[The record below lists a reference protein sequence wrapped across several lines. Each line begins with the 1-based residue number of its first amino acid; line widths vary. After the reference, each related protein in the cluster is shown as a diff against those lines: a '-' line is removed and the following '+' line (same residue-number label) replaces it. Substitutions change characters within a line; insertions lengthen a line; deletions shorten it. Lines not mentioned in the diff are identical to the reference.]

1 MNNFMSQQDNDSID
15 HVPEITPAH
24 DEIASFQRTQAKGSL
39 ASRLGEVPEV
49 GGAGA
54 TSTVTKSIL
63 TLVVLVL
70 LATAALAGYLYQ
82 QLQIAEKSLQNYEL
96 RIGDLERRLMV
107 TDESMDQ
114 SSTAMKVKL
123 RELDSEVRK
132 IWDNVWKKSKQ
143 QFDEN
148 DVLLRQHAGSIKTID
163 AFIASAKQQMTQRDN
178 AVAGLTKQLKQTQQ
192 LQAQVTESQRLLK
205 QQGKSLEAVADKT
218 NRVSADISNLDRR
231 VKATEEWVES
241 INGFRR
247 QINRDI
253 GDLKQQIGQM
263 QQTQDTHSP

>member
-1 MNNFMSQQDNDSID
+1 MCRKS
-15 HVPEITPAH
+15 PLAH
-24 DEIASFQRTQAKGSL
+24 DEIASFQRTQAKGLL
-39 ASRLGEVPEV
+39 ANRLGEVPEV

-54 TSTVTKSIL
+54 TSTVIKFIL

-70 LATAALAGYLYQ
+70 LATAALAAYLHQ
-82 QLQIAEKSLQNYEL
+82 KLQIAEKSLQNYEL

-114 SSTAMKVKL
+114 SSAAMKVKL

-143 QFDEN
+143 RFAEN
-148 DVLLRQHAGSIKTID
+148 DVLLKQHSASINSID
-163 AFIASAKQQMTQRDN
+163 AYIASAKQQMTQRDN
-178 AVAGLTKQLKQTQQ
+178 AVAGLTKQLKQAQQ
-192 LQAQVTESQRLLK
+192 LQAQVTENQRLLK
-205 QQGKSLEAVADKT
+205 QQEKSLAAVADKT
-218 NRVSADISNLDRR
+218 NRISADTGKLDRR

-247 QINRDI
+247 QVNRDI
-253 GDLKQQIGQM
+253 GDLTQQLKQQIGQM
-263 QQTQDTHSP
+263 QNTPSP